1 MQDRVAAILLKSKNT
16 TVMTSAQENAYTL
29 ARSVGWEFSHNEG
42 DKIIIQL
49 WRQDTAESRRLL
61 SEMAINADGSQT
73 PLE

>member
-1 MQDRVAAILLKSKNT
+1 
-16 TVMTSAQENAYTL
+16 MTMTPAQEKTYTL

-42 DKIIIQL
+42 DKIIIHL
-49 WRQDTAESRRLL
+49 WRQDTVESRRLL